1 MTVVRLV
8 LFLVLLLTAVSTPLL
23 GLFPTHVTTLVVA
36 QVPVYLSGGV
46 LLTASAM
53 RVFEEEHG
61 AGSGTAF
68 MLGILYSSAV
78 CFLLKLCAVVLQQE
92 GIGKNLGKK
101 VSVRMAV
108 GVNSTSIRAI
118 GRILGAPRLSMRKV
132 LILCGGPD
140 WPTSVLTGIL
150 GLDVKKMLL
159 GTLPVYFLVLPTCA
173 AGAMELKKGESALY
187 RSLAGVILALSA
199 AAQAVALMAA
209 GCVMRAAAAAA
220 ARSAF
225 SRSSTYD

>member
-1 MTVVRLV
+1 MTDDN
-8 LFLVLLLTAVSTPLL
+8 
-23 GLFPTHVTTLVVA
+23 
-36 QVPVYLSGGV
+36 
-46 LLTASAM
+46 
-53 RVFEEEHG
+53 
-61 AGSGTAF
+61 AF
-68 MLGILYSSAV
+68 WCGIVYSSV
-78 CFLLKLCAVVLQQE
+78 ICFFLKLMAVVLQQE

-118 GRILGAPRLSMRKV
+118 GRILGEPQLSLRKV

-150 GLDVKKMLL
+150 GLDLNKMLL
-159 GTLPVYFLVLPTCA
+159 GTLPVYLLVLPTCA

-209 GCVMRAAAAAA
+209 GYVVMRLAALAP
-220 ARSAF
+220 RE
-225 SRSSTYD
+225 